1 MASVGGPTNQATTI
15 SYEQLTSLDL
25 EKTARFDNATDR
37 ANFQNAV
44 DWLKEQHA
52 AGVANPKAPI
62 PMPVNADDIGLAEKG
77 LTALFGFMDD
87 AILGAM
93 KTMHELGILMRE
105 TQQKTRQATAESEV
119 ASQNAS
125 AAKIRESANFALASG
140 IVSAT
145 LQIGGGLMSLH
156 GATKSLKMSMEPMK
170 LEGIGKKLSDLK
182 TELGNMDDA
191 QLGKFKLT
199 LDNANT
205 RATATQQKWQAGG
218 TLLQGGGQIIT
229 ASLDHKSRQ
238 VDAEKAENDAK
249 TTMIHYIRENLDDL
263 VRGSTDLINDLR
275 SKFSEF
281 VQSRAQTE
289 RETSRFV

>member
-1 MASVGGPTNQATTI
+1 MASVGGPTNQAMTI

-25 EKTARFDNATDR
+25 ENTAKFSSETDK

-52 AGVANPKAPI
+52 AGVANPSAPI

-87 AILGAM
+87 AILEAM

-105 TQQKTRQATAESEV
+105 SQQQTRQATAESEV

-145 LQIGGGLMSLH
+145 TTIAGGLMSLH
-156 GATKSLKMSMEPMK
+156 GATKSLKMSMEPLK
-170 LEGIGKKLSDLK
+170 LEGIKGGVSDLK
-182 TELGNMDDA
+182 TKLGEMNSD
-191 QLGKFKLT
+191 QLGKFKMT
-199 LDNANT
+199 LDSAGVRAEAT
-205 RATATQQKWQAGG
+205 RQKWQAGS
-218 TLLQGGGQIIT
+218 TLFQGGGQVVT
-229 ASLDHKSRQ
+229 ASLDHKSKQ